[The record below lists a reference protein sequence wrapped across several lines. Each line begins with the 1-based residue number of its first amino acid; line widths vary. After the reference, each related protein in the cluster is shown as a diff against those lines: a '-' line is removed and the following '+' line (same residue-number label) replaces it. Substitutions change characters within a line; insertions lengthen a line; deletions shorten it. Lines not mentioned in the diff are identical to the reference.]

1 MAKKNVKK
9 FSKGKNSTLRF
20 IIGMMIYAVI
30 FLVAVGFG
38 MAMFWNYMEAY
49 EASRPSVAI
58 DAYMEQLTPEHIVD
72 SSSDLIDLV
81 DHSIQSE
88 EECRLVL
95 LEAVSGDLTY
105 ARKASECTD
114 TKQVYMIRIGRQV
127 IGSFIIEAAE
137 PDKYNFTPWKFVS
150 ESFDL
155 SFLLTFENFKV
166 TVPEGYPVTVNGIT
180 LDDSYV
186 TDEVS
191 EKFEVLKDY
200 YKDYD
205 LPMFVLKTY
214 ETGPFLG
221 EVTLEVVDLEGNPFE
236 YDPETFD
243 PNVLI
248 NNCSANEE
256 SKLDTFMKEFL
267 KRYVVFTGC
276 ANDAREANYARV
288 IELVVKGSNLAKR
301 MYDAIDGLQFAQ
313 SKGDEIA
320 SIVINHRVKLEEG
333 CYLVDVTYLVN
344 TTGREGV
351 VQTTNNARI
360 IVVEENGKFLVESLI
375 IY

>member
-1 MAKKNVKK
+1 MAKKNVKNSCK
-9 FSKGKNSTLRF
+9 RKNSTLRF
-20 IIGMMIYAVI
+20 IIGMLVYALI
-30 FLVAVGFG
+30 FLGAVGFG
-38 MAMFWNYMEAY
+38 MAKFWDYMEAY

-58 DAYMEQLTPEHIVD
+58 DAYMQQLTREHIVD
-72 SSSDLIDLV
+72 SCGDLIAQV
-81 DHSIQSE
+81 DHNIQSE
-88 EECRLVL
+88 EECRQILM
-95 LEAVSGDLTY
+95 EAVSGDLTY

-114 TKQVYMIRIGRQV
+114 TKQVYMIRSGRQV
-127 IGSFIIEAAE
+127 IGSFTIETAGT
-137 PDKYNFTPWKFVS
+137 DRYNFTPWKFSS

-155 SFLLTFENFKV
+155 SFLLTLEDFEV
-166 TVPEGYPVTVNGIT
+166 TVPEGYPVVINGIA

-186 TDEVS
+186 TEEVS
-191 EKFEVLKDY
+191 EAYEILEDY
-200 YKDYD
+200 YEDYE
-205 LPMFVLKTY
+205 LPMFVVKTY
-214 ETGPFLG
+214 QAGPFLG
-221 EVTLEVVDLEGNPFE
+221 EVTLEVTDLGGKPFE

-243 PNVLI
+243 RNVLI
-248 NNCSANEE
+248 HNCSAKEE
-256 SKLDTFMKEFL
+256 SELDTFMKEFL

-313 SKGDEIA
+313 SKADEIA
-320 SIVINHRVKLEEG
+320 SIIFNHRVKLEEG

-351 VQTTNNARI
+351 VQTTTNARI
-360 IVVEENGKFLVESLI
+360 VVVEEKGKLLVESLI